1 MGIKFFGLGGEQEP
15 SLEEI
20 HDQQGRRPSAVAAMD
35 LASRRKSVADKEI
48 TGASQITTRQSI
60 VPVTLVTILFFLWV
74 CRRKVLVCQLPANFS
89 RDLHM
94 DCWMY

>member
-1 MGIKFFGLGGEQEP
+1 MGVNFFGLGGNQEP

-20 HDQQGRRPSAVAAMD
+20 HDQQGRRPSAVEALD
-35 LASRRKSVADKEI
+35 LARRRKSVADKEV

-74 CRRKVLVCQLPANFS
+74 SVLLVLISSITEC
-89 RDLHM
+89 
-94 DCWMY
+94 